1 MADRRGQTERVESQ
15 NDTTAI
21 EVTVT
26 CASADEAAVIGR
38 AVVEAGLV
46 ACAKSWPV
54 ASTFRWNGAVEAAD
68 EHLLVLTTVAGRF
81 DEVCARIGELHSY
94 ELPAI
99 GAVPVRALGPGV
111 AEWIVE
117 STGRT

>member
-1 MADRRGQTERVESQ
+1 MAHRRGQTDRVERDD
-15 NDTTAI
+15 DTTAI

-26 CASADEAAVIGR
+26 CASADEAAVI
-38 AVVEAGLV
+38 AQSVVDAGLA

-54 ASTFRWNGAVEAAD
+54 ASTFRWNGAVESAD
-68 EHLLVLTTVAGRF
+68 EHLLVLTTVVGRF
-81 DEVCARIGELHSY
+81 DEVCERVGALHSY

-99 GAVPVRALGPGV
+99 TAVPVHAFGPGV

-117 STGRT
+117 STG